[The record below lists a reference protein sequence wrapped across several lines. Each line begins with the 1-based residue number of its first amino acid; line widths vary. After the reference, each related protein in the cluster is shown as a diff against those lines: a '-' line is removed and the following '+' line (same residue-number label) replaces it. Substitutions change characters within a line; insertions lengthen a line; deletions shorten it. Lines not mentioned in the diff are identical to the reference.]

1 MICPKCGSMSIE
13 YCDDNENKGYHC
25 IDCNK
30 LFGFLSDEEFKTL
43 YEKLVSL
50 KIIRK
55 YVDGKTY
62 IVNFIQE
69 EKNKIIMQSSISYPN
84 YYIPYSV
91 MDVSLMAYQIMDILF
106 KKMYLLDWEDDE
118 KKEDYYEITIT
129 FKDKTITKIG
139 NSLTTTYTADLDEMF
154 YALFKEK
161 EK

>member
-69 EKNKIIMQSSISYPN
+69 EKNKIIMQSSISYPD

-129 FKDKTITKIG
+129 FKHKTITKIG

>member
-1 MICPKCGSMSIE
+1 
-13 YCDDNENKGYHC
+13 
-25 IDCNK
+25 
-30 LFGFLSDEEFKTL
+30 
-43 YEKLVSL
+43 
-50 KIIRK
+50 
-55 YVDGKTY
+55 
-62 IVNFIQE
+62 
-69 EKNKIIMQSSISYPN
+69 MQSSISYPD

>member
-13 YCDDNENKGYHC
+13 YCDDNKNKGYHC

-30 LFGFLSDEEFKTL
+30 LFGFLSDEEFKSL

-69 EKNKIIMQSSISYPN
+69 EKNKIIMQSSISYPD

>member
-25 IDCNK
+25 ID
-30 LFGFLSDEEFKTL
+30 KTL

-69 EKNKIIMQSSISYPN
+69 EKNKIIMQSSISYPD